1 MERIED
7 EPCGRAATAREG
19 KSWLRRSEAGRNDH
33 IPFGRSH
40 SPARTS
46 HTRHGRACSLA
57 KRRLLQ
63 APSSAR
69 LLLTHLAVATAVAH
83 VVSGAAL
90 SPTVAAGRGLP
101 RGPGSLRLGAAA
113 TRAAPLWRGC
123 GSASRLPVAP
133 RLRGGGSDRS
143 HGSAGPAGDAAFVGG
158 DAVALLRRDA
168 ERGVSQRAG
177 WGPGSEPG
185 TVLARL
191 GLRGARVRGGG
202 GVLSAPLRALGLLG
216 APGRE
221 FDREFAAIAAR
232 MAARPGPDEWR
243 ALQARLRA
251 AAEASIAHY
260 RAELGRAAAK
270 QAARNGGAPRGVFV
284 LLEGLDRSGKST
296 QAARLE
302 EELRTKGPARRVAF
316 PRRETASG
324 RVHAPPR
331 ARAPLRAGGAARARP
346 PAPPPPLV
354 LS

>member
-1 MERIED
+1 
-7 EPCGRAATAREG
+7 
-19 KSWLRRSEAGRNDH
+19 
-33 IPFGRSH
+33 
-40 SPARTS
+40 
-46 HTRHGRACSLA
+46 
-57 KRRLLQ
+57 
-63 APSSAR
+63 
-69 LLLTHLAVATAVAH
+69 
-83 VVSGAAL
+83 
-90 SPTVAAGRGLP
+90 
-101 RGPGSLRLGAAA
+101 
-113 TRAAPLWRGC
+113 
-123 GSASRLPVAP
+123 
-133 RLRGGGSDRS
+133 
-143 HGSAGPAGDAAFVGG
+143 
-158 DAVALLRRDA
+158 
-168 ERGVSQRAG
+168 
-177 WGPGSEPG
+177 
-185 TVLARL
+185 
-191 GLRGARVRGGG
+191 
-202 GVLSAPLRALGLLG
+202 LLG

-346 PAPPPPLV
+346 PAPPP
-354 LS
+354 LSY